1 MKLNYFFLHNLII
14 YLIQSIMMEKLIFL
28 QNSFCF
34 INQSQKSILIY
45 ISVPHLKQFN
55 IILKKWISYLIFH
68 PKCDFFFKEFFLNL
82 LINFL
87 STMIM
92 MQIYAIT
99 ILAILIL
106 QKISAIFCSSIRS
119 TNHSAIIN
127 FKIS

>member
-68 PKCDFFFKEFFLNL
+68 PKYDFVSKEFFLKPFNKFS
-82 LINFL
+82 IHYDNDANIRNHYSSNFN
-87 STMIM
+87 
-92 MQIYAIT
+92 
-99 ILAILIL
+99 
-106 QKISAIFCSSIRS
+106 SSK
-119 TNHSAIIN
+119 N
-127 FKIS
+127 